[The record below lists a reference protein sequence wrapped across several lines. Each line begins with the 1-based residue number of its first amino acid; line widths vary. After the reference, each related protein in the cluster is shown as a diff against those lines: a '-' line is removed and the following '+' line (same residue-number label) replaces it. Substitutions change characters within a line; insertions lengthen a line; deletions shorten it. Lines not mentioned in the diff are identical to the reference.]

1 MNWKK
6 HEKGLSKSTFTETN
20 MGNKIR
26 LVCIL
31 LLYIF
36 CNASWPCYG
45 SLPAI
50 SDVRHISYADGLS
63 SQRVYSIVEDKYHAI
78 WISTKSGV
86 DRYNGHTIKNY
97 KLPDDSNYGD
107 LAARIIR
114 LSYMRD
120 GVLWAYDNTGKIYR
134 YSETYD
140 AFKLEIQLSKFVSG
154 NITLNKYLVTKEGKT
169 FFGLTSGLYVM
180 GNDNKI
186 ERHIPGLNVNDMFS
200 LGGKLYLGTTSGLK
214 IINIKSGRQVGSLM
228 GGKNIQ
234 TLYYDGESRNIFI
247 GTFNSSLWIFNID
260 TGTLGR
266 VRTKTDF
273 FNNPIRSIIKYDP
286 ETLIIGIDGS
296 GIFTYNYNDRSIR
309 QFIDSGDNDNG
320 AYLLSNGIYT
330 IFKDS
335 SKSLWIGSYTGGVSR
350 IIFSKFP
357 IRFITHKNNNVQSLI
372 SNNVKSIAEG
382 ENGDLWFAT
391 ERGISVY
398 RKNGCKWE
406 HILSN
411 KVCVSLCRGANGE
424 MIVGTYG
431 KGIFVLDNRG
441 DSLKH
446 LTKQSDG
453 ITSNYIFSIMKDND
467 GGYWV
472 GSIDGSLMN
481 LDKNWKLR
489 KTYNVKQVLS
499 LETIDRDVIAAG
511 TTDGFYFINKRNGR
525 IKQFAT
531 AKEQMQENM
540 SAYIIPMQF
549 NRDKTVWLGTEGGGL
564 ILYDYAARKIKS
576 HFTVSDGLPSNDIF
590 GLQTDFEGRLW
601 ISTGNG
607 IAVMTKGKIWNL
619 NYIDKINQ
627 EYNKAACMITRAG
640 NMLFGS
646 TNGVVELKPS
656 EITMVNYDAPLR
668 LTRFD
673 VDIPGNSS
681 PETIKGFLDMLAGRK
696 ITLKHDQNSFSVNF
710 ESINLRYQNDIT
722 YKFILEG
729 YDNDWSEAAPT
740 ESAQYKNVNPGKYTF
755 KVCSISKSTGK
766 IIDKKSVEIT
776 ILPPWWQS
784 WWAWLCYIVIL
795 GLICYFGIR
804 YKLYQLQKKHY
815 DDKINFFINTSHDIR
830 TPITLVM
837 APLEDMRKE
846 KDLPDDVRYLL
857 DLANTNIRKLYSLT
871 SQLLEF
877 EKLGKNMHK
886 VKLVSIDLCEMLT
899 EEAACFQTVCDKK
912 GLSLSLSLPGVP
924 VCVKATQRMLEIIFD
939 NLISNACKYTK
950 NGGTIKVSL
959 TADTKKAVVIIE
971 DTGIG
976 IPQDGYKHIFSDIY
990 RAKNAYELQE
1000 HGSGFGL
1007 LQVQRIVKYLDG
1019 KVKFT
1024 SKEGV
1029 GTTFTVTL
1037 NRTFTEAVPSSRQSS
1052 IEEILN
1058 EVLPADI
1065 QTETEYGNEGE
1076 TILVVED
1083 NDDLRNYLCKTLSL
1097 NYKVIGKPTANEAL
1111 SYLETD
1117 YPDLI
1122 ISDVMMPGIQGDDF
1136 CRIIKER
1143 PETAGIP
1150 IILLTAKTN
1159 HEAVVTGLKKGAD
1172 DYLTKPF
1179 STEILRLKI
1188 KGMIDNRKRMREYL
1202 LRHAVN
1208 KVESGKDNQSIP
1220 QSAGETKEMVLNEND
1235 RIFVEKATDIVLQNI
1250 SNTDFSIDMLC
1261 REMAMSRSLFYS
1273 RLKSLTG
1280 RAPQEFIRIIRL
1292 ERAAELLKKG
1302 TSVIEVSEATGFIN
1316 VKYFSTVFKKHFG
1329 IQPSRFAEEKN

>member
-1 MNWKK
+1 MRYI
-6 HEKGLSKSTFTETN
+6 
-20 MGNKIR
+20 IR
-26 LVCIL
+26 LICIL
-31 LLYIF
+31 IF
-36 CNASWPCYG
+36 IVFRNISLPCYG
-45 SLPAI
+45 ALPTI
-50 SDVRHISYADGLS
+50 SEVRHIGHSYGLS
-63 SQRVYSIVEDKYHAI
+63 SQRVYSIIEDRYHAI

-86 DRYNGHTIKNY
+86 DRYNGLTLKNY
-97 KLPDDSNYGD
+97 KLSEDANYGD
-107 LAARIIR
+107 LAARIIQ
-114 LSYMRD
+114 LSYMPD
-120 GVLWAYDNTGKIYR
+120 GTLWAYDNTGKIYR

-140 AFKLEIQLSKFVSG
+140 EFELIMKLSEQVSG
-154 NITLNKYLVTKEGKT
+154 YITLNKYHITKSGKT
-169 FFGLTSGLYVM
+169 FFGLTSGLYVLDK
-180 GNDNKI
+180 NNKVSKYI
-186 ERHIPGLNVNDMFS
+186 TGLNVNDIVS
-200 LGGKLYLGTTSGLK
+200 LGDKLYLATTSGLK
-214 IINIKSGRQVGSLM
+214 IVNTARNRQTVSLM
-228 GGKNIQ
+228 NGMNIQ
-234 TLYYDGESRNIFI
+234 TLYYDLERHNLFI
-247 GTFNSSLWIFNID
+247 GTFNSGLWILNID
-260 TGTLGR
+260 SGKLGR
-266 VRTKTDF
+266 VNAETVF
-273 FNNPIRSIIKYDP
+273 FNNPIRSIIKYDSN
-286 ETLIIGIDGS
+286 TIIIGIDGS
-296 GIFTYNYNDRSIR
+296 GIFTYNYSDRSIK
-309 QFIDSGDNDNG
+309 QFIDSDDNANDVS
-320 AYLLSNGIYT
+320 LMSNGIYT
-330 IFKDS
+330 IYKDS
-335 SKSLWIGSYTGGVSR
+335 SNSLWIGSYTGGVSR
-350 IIFSKFP
+350 IVFSKYP
-357 IRFITHKNNNVQSLI
+357 INFFTHKKNDAQSLI
-372 SNNVKSIAEG
+372 NNNVKSIAEG
-382 ENGDLWFAT
+382 GNGDLWFAT

-398 RKNGCKWE
+398 RTGSDSWTHLLPN
-406 HILSN
+406 N
-411 KVCVSLCRGANGE
+411 VCVSLCHGNKGE
-424 MIVGTYG
+424 MAVGTYG
-431 KGIFVLDNRG
+431 KGIFILDKNG
-441 DSLKH
+441 KILKH
-446 LTKQSDG
+446 LTKQTDNV
-453 ITSNYIFSIMKDND
+453 TSNYIFSINKDND
-467 GGYWV
+467 GDYWV
-472 GSIDGSLMN
+472 GSIDGNLMN
-481 LDKNWKLR
+481 LDNNWHLK
-489 KTYNVKQVLS
+489 KTYDIKQVFS
-499 LETIDRDVIAAG
+499 IETIGKDIIAAA
-511 TTDGFYFINKRNGR
+511 TTDGFYLINKRSG
-525 IKQFAT
+525 KTEQFAT
-531 AKEQMQENM
+531 AKEHIKENV
-540 SAYIIPMQF
+540 SAYIISMVF
-549 NRDKTVWLGTEGGGL
+549 NSNKTVWLGTEGGGL
-564 ILYDYAARKIKS
+564 VLYDYSKHKTTK
-576 HFTVSDGLPSNDIF
+576 HFTTTDGLPSNDIY
-590 GLQTDFEGRLW
+590 GLKTDTEGRLW

-607 IAVMTKGKIWNL
+607 IAVMDKGKIWNL
-619 NYIDKINQ
+619 NYIDEINQ
-627 EYNKAACMITRAG
+627 EYNKAACIITNSG
-640 NMLFGS
+640 NLLFGS
-646 TNGVVELKPS
+646 TNGVVEIKPS
-656 EITMVNYDAPLR
+656 EITKVSYNAPLR

-673 VDIPGNSS
+673 VDIPGNSNPKFIQS
-681 PETIKGFLDMLAGRK
+681 IFNMLADK
-696 ITLKHDQNSFSVNF
+696 EITLKHNQNSFRINF
-710 ESINLRYQNDIT
+710 ESINLRYQEDII

-729 YDNDWSEAAPT
+729 YDNSWSEAGQT
-740 ESAQYKNVNPGKYTF
+740 ESARYKNVNPGTYTF
-755 KVCSISKSTGK
+755 RVCSISKSTGK
-766 IIDKKSVEIT
+766 TIDEKSVKIT
-776 ILPPWWQS
+776 ILPPWWNT
-784 WWAWLCYIVIL
+784 WWAWLCYIIIF
-795 GLICYFGIR
+795 GLVCYFAIR

-846 KDLPDDVRYLL
+846 KDLPDSARYLL
-857 DLANTNIRKLYSLT
+857 NLADTNIRKLYSLT

-877 EKLGKNMHK
+877 EKIGTNLNNTS
-886 VKLVSIDLCEMLT
+886 LISINLNEMLT
-899 EEAACFQTVCDKK
+899 EETACFQSVCDKK
-912 GLSLSLSLPGVP
+912 ELHLSLSLPDDQ

-959 TADTKKAVVIIE
+959 TADTKKAIVIIE

-990 RAKNAYELQE
+990 RAKNAHELQE

-1065 QTETEYGNEGE
+1065 QTEAEYGNEGE
-1076 TILVVED
+1076 TILIVED

-1117 YPDLI
+1117 YPDII

-1208 KVESGKDNQSIP
+1208 KVESGKDDQPIP
-1220 QSAGETKEMVLNEND
+1220 PSAGETKEMALNEND

-1250 SNTDFSIDMLC
+1250 SNTDFSIDILC